1 MIGGFQRVLL
11 GLTLAAVATGAAAG
25 DYLVVRSSDP
35 AFPRGQ
41 ALSAGARVALAAGG
55 TLTLM
60 HASGDVVT
68 LKGAAGGVSLPPR
81 AASTPDAERMAVLKF
96 ILARAPRDDAAR
108 PTRTRSGIC
117 PSVEAITTLDA
128 ITQVQQ
134 GGCADEAAQALEAFL
149 AARLEP

>member
-1 MIGGFQRVLL
+1 MIGALQRVLL
-11 GLTLAAVATGAAAG
+11 GLTLAALATGAAAG

-35 AFPRGQ
+35 AFSRGQ
-41 ALSAGARVALAAGG
+41 AFNAGARVTLAIGG

-68 LKGAAGGVSLPPR
+68 MRGAAGGVSLPHR
-81 AASTPDAERMAVLKF
+81 VASAPDADRMAVLKF
-96 ILARAPRDDAAR
+96 ILARAPREDAAR
-108 PTRTRSGIC
+108 PTRTRGGIC
-117 PSVEAITTLDA
+117 PTVEAITTLDA

-134 GGCADEAAQALEAFL
+134 GGCADEAAQALEIFL